1 MSGYDPSYDPFQPPT
16 RQRPVTAAWALL
28 VLLLV
33 MALLLGGLVY
43 WFWPHRSAAGSAQPR
58 TVTPAGSLSDMEKA
72 TIDLFK
78 AASPSVVHVTNMTLT
93 RSASTQSVQKVER
106 GLGSGFVW
114 DQDGHIVT
122 NYHVVEGANSVQV
135 IFEDGTSYDTTDIA
149 TYPDKDMAVVTIKA
163 PKSKLVAIPVGTSHD
178 LQVGQ
183 STFAIG
189 NPYGLDH
196 TLTTGIVSALGR
208 EITSPS
214 KRPIRGVIQTSAA
227 INPGNS
233 GGPLLDSSGRLIG
246 MNTAILT
253 ESGTFGGIGFAI
265 PVDEINRF
273 VPQLINNRQVVRP
286 RLGIQVA
293 EDQQARQLGVKE
305 GAMVVRTFPGS
316 PAEAAGLQGAQVD
329 EEGHII
335 LGDIVV
341 AIDDKPI
348 KSSKDLFDV
357 LEQYKAGDTV
367 TVGFIRD
374 GKKKETKA
382 TLKVTA

>member
-1 MSGYDPSYDPFQPPT
+1 MSGYGDTYDPYEPRARH
-16 RQRPVTAAWALL
+16 RQVAAVWTFLGLL
-28 VLLLV
+28 FV

-43 WFWPHRSAAGSAQPR
+43 WFWPHRTAAGSAQPR
-58 TVTPAGSLSDMEKA
+58 TVTPAGNLSQLETT

-78 AASPSVVHVTNMTLT
+78 AASPSVVHVTNMTET
-93 RSASTQSVQKVER
+93 RSASSMSVQKVER

-122 NYHVVEGANSVQV
+122 NYHVVEGASSVQV
-135 IFEDGTSYDTTDIA
+135 IFEDGTSYDTTDIVP
-149 TYPDKDMAVVTIKA
+149 YPDKDMAVVTIDA
-163 PKSKLVAIPVGTSHD
+163 PKSKLVPIPVGSSHD

-196 TLTTGIVSALGR
+196 TLTTGIISALGR

-214 KRPIRGVIQTSAA
+214 KQPIRGVIQTSAA

-246 MNTAILT
+246 MNTAILS
-253 ESGTFGGIGFAI
+253 ESGAFGGIGFAI
-265 PVDEINRF
+265 PVDEVNRV
-273 VPQLINNRQVVRP
+273 VPQLISHRQVVRP
-286 RLGIQVA
+286 RLGVQVA

-305 GAMVVRTFPGS
+305 GAMVVRVFPGS
-316 PAEAAGLQGAQVD
+316 PAEAAGLKGAQLD
-329 EEGHII
+329 EQGHII
-335 LGDIVV
+335 LGDVIVS
-341 AIDDKPI
+341 IDDKPI

-357 LEQYKAGDTV
+357 LEQYKAGDAV
-367 TVGFIRD
+367 TVGYVRD
-374 GKKKETKA
+374 GQKKETKA

>member
-1 MSGYDPSYDPFQPPT
+1 MSGYDPYEPRT
-16 RQRPVTAAWALL
+16 YQRPVAAVWPFLS
-28 VLLLV
+28 VLLGI
-33 MALLLGGLVY
+33 ALLLGGLVF
-43 WFWPHRSAAGSAQPR
+43 WFWPHREAAGSAQPR
-58 TVTPAGSLSDMEKA
+58 TVTPAGDLSPLEKS

-78 AASPSVVHVTNMTLT
+78 AASPSVVHVTNMTET
-93 RSASTQSVQKVER
+93 RSASDLNVQKIER

-135 IFEDGTSYDTTDIA
+135 IFEDGTSYDTSNIV
-149 TYPDKDMAVVTIKA
+149 TYPDKDIAVVTIDA
-163 PKSKLVAIPVGTSHD
+163 PKTKLVPIPVGESHN

-196 TLTTGIVSALGR
+196 TLTTGIISALGR

-246 MNTAILT
+246 MNTAILS

-265 PVDEINRF
+265 PVDEINRV
-273 VPQLINNRQVVRP
+273 VPQLINNGEVVRP
-286 RLGIQVA
+286 QLGVQIA
-293 EDQQARQLGVKE
+293 EDQQAHQIGVKE
-305 GAMVVRTFPGS
+305 GAMIVRVFPGS
-316 PAEAAGLQGAQVD
+316 PAEAAGLKGAQVD
-329 EEGHII
+329 RQGHII
-335 LGDIVV
+335 PGDVIVS
-341 AIDDKPI
+341 IDNKPI
-348 KSSKDLFDV
+348 KAGTDLFNV
-357 LEQYKAGDTV
+357 LEQYKPGDTV
-367 TVGFIRD
+367 TVGYLRN
-374 GKKKETKA
+374 GRKMETKA